1 MNRNNDNP
9 LSILLGLMAMSAL
22 IAAAIF
28 MGKPA
33 IRPAPQP
40 PATAGDWEV
49 LRFPLPPDTEP
60 APLPPPAEPKT
71 EPRIEPIEPEIKP
84 AEPKVKP
91 PAAPESKP
99 DSGIVP
105 KPLSKP

>member
-33 IRPAPQP
+33 TGPAPQP
-40 PATAGDWEV
+40 HTTVGDWEV
-49 LRFPLPPDTEP
+49 LRLPLPPDTEP
-60 APLPPPAEPKT
+60 APLPPADPKT
-71 EPRIEPIEPEIKP
+71 EPRIEPI
-84 AEPKVKP
+84 EPKVKP

-99 DSGIVP
+99 DSGIAP
-105 KPLSKP
+105 KPPSKA

>member
-22 IAAAIF
+22 IVAAIF

-49 LRFPLPPDTEP
+49 LRLPLPPDTEP

-71 EPRIEPIEPEIKP
+71 EPRIEPIEAQIKP

-91 PAAPESKP
+91 AAEPESKP
-99 DSGIVP
+99 DSGIASRP
-105 KPLSKP
+105 PNKP

>member
-22 IAAAIF
+22 IAAAIV

-40 PATAGDWEV
+40 PSTTGNWEV
-49 LRFPLPPDTEP
+49 LRLPLPPDTEP
-60 APLPPPAEPKT
+60 APLPPA

-84 AEPKVKP
+84 VEPKVKP
-91 PAAPESKP
+91 PAEPESRP
-99 DSGIVP
+99 DSGIA
-105 KPLSKP
+105 SKPPNKP

>member
-22 IAAAIF
+22 IAAAIV

-40 PATAGDWEV
+40 PTTAGR
-49 LRFPLPPDTEP
+49 LGGTAAPAAAGTEP
-60 APLPPPAEPKT
+60 APGA
-71 EPRIEPIEPEIKP
+71 RGR
-84 AEPKVKP
+84 AQDRANRARDQAGRAQGQ
-91 PAAPESKP
+91 AA
-99 DSGIVP
+99 G
-105 KPLSKP
+105 

>member
-49 LRFPLPPDTEP
+49 LRLPLPPDTEP
-60 APLPPPAEPKT
+60 APLPPAEPKI
-71 EPRIEPIEPEIKP
+71 EPEIKPIEPEIKP

-105 KPLSKP
+105 KPPSKA